1 MRTKKVRLI
10 SMILA
15 LAMLLAIAPVSAFA
29 DSEPGGSAEIN
40 VPLTEDGLLDTTAD
54 GVEPDGTNKY
64 KGDGW
69 TYDATASTPV
79 LTILGTRTAN
89 FGENVLKCK
98 VTNYGTLAGGTFS
111 KSIRNEAGGLIT
123 GGNFNGYVFNLGTIQ
138 NGVFRSNDLDN
149 GSVIEGGTF
158 YGLRSNKVTGTVK
171 GGIFKNPLVDTSGQE
186 WDKQYKVS
194 ALDCR
199 INNELDD
206 AAYVVLNGTSVTQ
219 HLKVEFNAGGGFN
232 GWESDD
238 ITIADA
244 DSTLEFD
251 MPAKDVTLTAL
262 HGSSKLTFTDG
273 IPDGIGSKSDKW
285 TYRDGK
291 LTFYAGYEADLGE
304 TEVNCP
310 VDNEGTIVSGVFTQS
325 VTNKNEAKISGGT
338 FVNTVTNKG
347 TIEGGVFAKVP
358 SVDTYYVLNAANCVI
373 NNAIK
378 NKAYVVAKN
387 ANKLPQITVESNA
400 GQKFKNWESAEMEIP
415 TENLTVNPL
424 VFTAPQ
430 TVANNELNLTA
441 VKVKTDIVVGPNG
454 KPVDG
459 SEEYPGSKFD
469 GWEYANN
476 TLTVYNGYTADLDG
490 HTVDW
495 KVNNYGV
502 VKNGTFIGAFA
513 NKTDGNNYEGTV
525 ESGVFTREADFGTQK
540 PSITWVTL
548 KNATLNEGISDMA
561 LVVGKQAVTVAADD
575 ADGFTGWSVSGN
587 TDFELTEE
595 QKKSPVLSNL
605 EIDGNEGGTIV
616 LTAMH
621 NTSKYR
627 IKVLDGKANV
637 TSALPGETVTL
648 SMDDSEIPE
657 GMSFDHWVISPEVEP
672 DEGYKLTDRTMKFTM
687 PAQELTIY
695 ASLRTDSDD
704 STDAM
709 TVVAGVAIGAGAAV
723 LTYHIGTEL
732 YAEQVLGK
740 GVAVPK
746 TREEVALKAWELAG
760 KPAVELNGEPLSE
773 AAQAEKWAVESGL
786 MQNVDGSFNGA
797 KKMNKLKAL
806 RVLDAAKKLA

>member
-1 MRTKKVRLI
+1 MRTRKMRLM
-10 SMILA
+10 SFVLA
-15 LAMLLAIAPVSAFA
+15 LAMMLAIAPASAFA
-29 DSEPGGSAEIN
+29 DSESSGTAEIN
-40 VPLTEDGLLDTTAD
+40 VPLTENGLLDTTAD
-54 GVEPDGTNKY
+54 GVEQDGTNKY

-69 TYDATASTPV
+69 TYDATKTTPE
-79 LTILGTRTAN
+79 LTIM
-89 FGENVLKCK
+89 ENRVADFSNSDIALKCK
-98 VTNYGTLAGGTFS
+98 VINKGTIKGGTFAS
-111 KSIRNEAGGLIT
+111 SVQNKDPDGVIENGNFKGYVSNWGTIKGGYFASVENATNIT
-123 GGNFNGYVFNLGTIQ
+123 GGVFYGTANIITG
-138 NGVFRSNDLDN
+138 NVTGGVFKTPVKKSGSELSN
-149 GSVIEGGTF
+149 
-158 YGLRSNKVTGTVK
+158 
-171 GGIFKNPLVDTSGQE
+171 
-186 WDKQYKVS
+186 QYKIE
-194 ALDCR
+194 ALDCK
-199 INNELDD
+199 INDMLED
-206 AAYVVLNGTSVTQ
+206 AAYVMVNGATT
-219 HLKVEFNAGGGFN
+219 KVKIEFNAGGGFN
-232 GWESDD
+232 GWESED
-238 ITIADA
+238 ITIPADV

-251 MPAKDVTLTAL
+251 MPAKNVTLTAL
-262 HGSSKLTFTDG
+262 HGSSELTFTDG

-291 LTFYAGYEADLGE
+291 LTFYAGYEVDLGE

-310 VDNEGTIVSGVFTQS
+310 VDNEGTIVSGVFTQT
-325 VTNKNEAKISGGT
+325 VTNKSGAKISGGT

-358 SVDTYYVLNAANCVI
+358 AVDTYYVLNAANCVI

-400 GQKFKNWESAEMEIP
+400 GQKFKNWKSAEMEIP
-415 TENLTVNPL
+415 AEKLTVNPL

-430 TVANNELNLTA
+430 AVANNELNITA

-459 SEEYPGSKFD
+459 NEEYSGSKFD

-476 TLTVYNGYTADLDG
+476 TLTVYSGYTADLDG

-513 NKTDGNNYEGTV
+513 NKTDSNNCEGTV

-561 LVVGKQAVTVAADD
+561 LVVGKQTVTVAADD

-605 EIDGNEGGTIV
+605 EIDGSDGGTIV
-616 LTAMH
+616 LTAMRD
-621 NTSKYR
+621 TSKYR
-627 IKVLDGKANV
+627 IKMLDGKANV

-648 SMDDSEIPE
+648 SIDDSEIPE
-657 GMSFDHWVISPEVEP
+657 GMSFDHWVISPDVEL
-672 DEGYKLTDRTMKFTM
+672 EGGFKATDRTTSFTM

-704 STDAM
+704 GTDAM
-709 TVVAGVAIGAGAAV
+709 TIVAGVAIGAGAAV

-732 YAEQVLGK
+732 YAKQVLGD

-760 KPAVELNGEPLSE
+760 KPAVAIDGEPLSE
-773 AAQAEKWAVESGL
+773 TAQAEKWAVESGL
-786 MQNVDGSFNGA
+786 MQSDANGEFNGA

-806 RVLDAAKKLA
+806 RTLDAAKKLG